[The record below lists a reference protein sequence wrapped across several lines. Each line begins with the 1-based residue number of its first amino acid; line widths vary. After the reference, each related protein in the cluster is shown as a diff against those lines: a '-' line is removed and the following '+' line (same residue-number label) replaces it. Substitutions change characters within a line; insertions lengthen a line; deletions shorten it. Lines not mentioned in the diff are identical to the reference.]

1 MDRVDESTEG
11 VVTAS
16 RRILRAEMRAASV
29 GVGLVLAVMLP
40 LFRLWELRPRVPL
53 LYHGDAVLTMG
64 AFKNMLLGGWYSS
77 SDLLGVPYGQDLR
90 DFPAVGDLLHLMVS
104 WCLVMVTR
112 DPVLAFNVFFLA
124 SFLTVFLGAFT
135 GCRMLAVSPCSSVVV
150 GVLYTFLPYH
160 VLHGPGHLFLASYGA
175 IPLWVALGVRQTGD
189 RPLIVS
195 LPDLRRPGGWIPWLR
210 QPSHLAATAIVLV
223 GSATGIYY
231 ATFMVFTLIVV
242 GGIAALAQADRRR
255 VVVAAALSA
264 VAAVVLLVQ
273 SIPTWMLQRQI
284 GSNSEI
290 VDRGLRN
297 VEYYALKLS
306 DLVLPVAGHR
316 IDAFADLRDESL
328 ELVLIG
334 ERAEAVG
341 LVGLAGLLL
350 LATVAAVRLVRGR
363 AGGRHGTLALIAG
376 AAFAMGTVG
385 GGSTVLGVFGL
396 TYLRAWSRISVVIA
410 FCALVAIGIGIDR
423 LRSRIG
429 RRGAA
434 VLVGVV
440 LMIGVLDTNPGFP
453 FVDFDHTA
461 RVGASDRLV
470 VEQAEELF
478 GAGAQVFQLPIIPFP
493 EHPPVHGMIDYDHL
507 RGYLHSDTLGW
518 SYGGVKGRAAD
529 WQQRLVGLPPAEL
542 ATALAGAGFDA
553 IWVDRLGFGPELTE
567 IEAALGPPELVS
579 PDGRVAIHD
588 LRPLADE
595 LLVAPGSAEVARAAA
610 ALLEPVTVALGE
622 GFHGPEFDAGRPFS
636 WASERAQLRLRNPM
650 SAMRTVHLR
659 FVAASAVEGS
669 WALEV
674 HATRGAITHEM
685 PSSGSVIDVVVEVP
699 PGGTVLRLRT
709 DAPRLETTDPRDI
722 RFRVFEPTLVPAP

>member
-11 VVTAS
+11 VVTAC
-16 RRILRAEMRAASV
+16 RRVLRAEVRAFSV
-29 GVGLVLAVMLP
+29 GIGLVLAVMLP
-40 LFRLWELRPRVPL
+40 LFRLWELRPRVPI

-90 DFPAVGDLLHLMVS
+90 DFPAVGDLLHLIVS

-160 VLHGPGHLFLASYGA
+160 VLHGPGHLFLSSYGA
-175 IPLWVALGVRQTGD
+175 VPLWVALAVRQMGD
-189 RPLIVS
+189 RPLVAS
-195 LPDLRRPGGWIPWLR
+195 LPNLRRPGGWIPWIR
-210 QPSHLAATAIVLV
+210 QPPHLAAMVIVLI
-223 GSATGIYY
+223 GSTTGIYY
-231 ATFMVFTLIVV
+231 ATFMVFTLVV
-242 GGIAALAQADRRR
+242 AGGIAALARADLRRIF
-255 VVVAAALSA
+255 AALGLSA
-264 VAAVVLLVQ
+264 VAVSVLLAQFV
-273 SIPTWMLQRQI
+273 PTWMLHRQV

-297 VEYYALKLS
+297 IEYYSLKLS

-328 ELVLIG
+328 ELVLRG
-334 ERAEAVG
+334 EGAEAIGLVG
-341 LVGLAGLLL
+341 LVGLGI
-350 LATVAAVRLVRGR
+350 LAIVAAVRLVRGR
-363 AGGRHGTLALIAG
+363 AGHRHGALALVAG

-385 GGSTVLGVFGL
+385 GGATVVGVFGF
-396 TYLRAWSRISVVIA
+396 TFLRAWDRISVVIA
-410 FCALVAIGIGIDR
+410 FCALVAVGIGLDR

-434 VLVGVV
+434 VLVGAV

-461 RVGASDRLV
+461 GAWASDRLV

-478 GAGAQVFQLPIIPFP
+478 GAGAQVFQLPVIPFP

-518 SYGGVKGRAAD
+518 SYGGIKGRASD
-529 WQQRLVGLPPAEL
+529 WQHRLTGLPPDEM

-553 IWVDRLGFGPELTE
+553 IWVDRLGFGPELSET
-567 IEAALGPPELVS
+567 EAALGQPDLVS
-579 PDGRVAIHD
+579 PDGRIAIHD

-610 ALLEPVTVALGE
+610 ALLEPVNVLLGE
-622 GFHGPEFDAGRPFS
+622 GFHGPEFDAGRTFS
-636 WASERAQLRLRNPM
+636 WAPEQAEIRLRNPM
-650 SAMRTVHLR
+650 DEVRTVQLR
-659 FVAASAVEGS
+659 FVAASAVEGP
-669 WALEV
+669 WVLVV
-674 HATRGAITHEM
+674 HAPRGAITHEM
-685 PSSGSVIDVVVEVP
+685 PSSGLAIDVVIEVS
-699 PGGTVLRLRT
+699 PGETVLRLRT

-722 RFRVFEPTLVPAP
+722 RFRVFEPTVVPAS